1 MAACAVNFYSAHY
14 LKNGDHY
21 ARANVRCFVTGF
33 VQLGFNLSDGVTD
46 RLESSSILIYLQT
59 HTLVYIH
66 IKGLDAILNG

>member
-1 MAACAVNFYSAHY
+1 MLGLMFDAF
-14 LKNGDHY
+14 
-21 ARANVRCFVTGF
+21 VRGF

-66 IKGLDAILNG
+66 KMGLDAILNG